1 MERPGRDLLRDPV
14 IPWNSYKKQTGRN
27 RKEEFIPH
35 RYVAQDHKQFI
46 ALIENEYYKM
56 YTLPRKAKDV
66 SCVLNLSLT
75 SKEIA
80 FQNNQVVTFGK
91 KLNYILLLLQANKGW
106 FNFFF

>member
-1 MERPGRDLLRDPV
+1 
-14 IPWNSYKKQTGRN
+14 
-27 RKEEFIPH
+27 
-35 RYVAQDHKQFI
+35 
-46 ALIENEYYKM
+46 M